1 VEDRLR
7 SVRFVLCRPRNP
19 LNLGAVARALR
30 CGGIGRWALVDPRTR
45 DFETARTAAVHAEE
59 LLDQARICATM
70 QEALQ
75 GCALSVGT
83 TGRRRAE
90 RPLLHPKEA
99 AQRLIETRGE
109 VAVVFGDERS
119 GLTAEEA
126 EAVDL
131 LSTIPAAP
139 EQPSWNLAQAVAI
152 FAHELRTAALA
163 VTADPTPEDTN
174 RRSAAHHVP
183 YTDPGALAAADRALG
198 EAARSLG
205 KPNARRRLFHAL
217 ERAALTRR
225 EAALWTAFFHAI
237 TRR

>member
-1 VEDRLR
+1 
-7 SVRFVLCRPRNP
+7 
-19 LNLGAVARALR
+19 VARALR

-59 LLDQARICATM
+59 LLDQAGICATL

-83 TGRRRAE
+83 TARRRAE

-99 AQRLIETRGE
+99 AQRLIEAHGE

-119 GLTAEEA
+119 GLTAREA

-163 VTADPTPEDTN
+163 SADRKESLPLP
-174 RRSAAHHVP
+174 RGQP
-183 YTDPGALAAADRALG
+183 DPAALAAADRALG
-198 EAARSLG
+198 EAAQSLG

-217 ERAALTRR
+217 ERAVLTRR